1 MMRRSG
7 FLALTVLVAVAAGL
21 TACGRKG
28 PLERPEAAKQADP
41 GIYQPA
47 SDAVVRGPSKP
58 FILDGLIR

>member
-7 FLALTVLVAVAAGL
+7 WLALMILVALATGL
-21 TACGRKG
+21 GACGRKG

-41 GIYQPA
+41 SIYEPA
-47 SDAVVRGPSKP
+47 SDATVRGPNKP